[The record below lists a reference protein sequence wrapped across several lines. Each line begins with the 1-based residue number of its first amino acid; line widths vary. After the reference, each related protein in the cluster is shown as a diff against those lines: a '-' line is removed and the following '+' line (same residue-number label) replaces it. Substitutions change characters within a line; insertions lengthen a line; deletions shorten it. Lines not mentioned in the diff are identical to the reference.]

1 MTVVLHRS
9 LRCAAHVIRQPSD
22 KSDKNEFRVA
32 PVEEYV
38 AAERRKD
45 DANQE
50 THPYSGKTIPHAILY
65 SADVTQSLQTWWH
78 KLEERKEAPT
88 SQQLHFLQ
96 TLVRRVRAES
106 EAEQTG
112 TQKQIMEDSMFDM
125 VVAFQ
130 DMEKAN

>member
-1 MTVVLHRS
+1 MN
-9 LRCAAHVIRQPSD
+9 

-38 AAERRKD
+38 AAEKRKD

-88 SQQLHFLQ
+88 SQQLRFLQ
-96 TLVRRVRAES
+96 TLVRRALAES

-112 TQKQIMEDSMFDM
+112 TQKQIMEDPMFDM

-130 DMEKAN
+130 DVEKAN

>member
-1 MTVVLHRS
+1 MTIVLHRS
-9 LRCAAHVIRQPSD
+9 WRCAAHVIRQPSN

-45 DANQE
+45 DANQGA
-50 THPYSGKTIPHAILY
+50 HPYSGKTIPHAILY
-65 SADVTQSLQTWWH
+65 SADVIQSLQTWLH

-88 SQQLHFLQ
+88 SQQLRFLQ
-96 TLVRRVRAES
+96 TLVRRALAES

-112 TQKQIMEDSMFDM
+112 TQKQIMEDPMFDM
-125 VVAFQ
+125 AVAFQ
-130 DMEKAN
+130 DVEKAN